1 MWRKMGVGEVA
12 GRLQTA
18 SGSKANGER
27 QQGKR
32 PSTLAAGDEK
42 KMTAGAGYCFFL

>member
-18 SGSKANGER
+18 SGSRAYGER

-32 PSTLAAGDEK
+32 RVAARQTAIDTGDR
-42 KMTAGAGYCFFL
+42 